1 MRFIIALLAFAN
13 SAYAH
18 EMTPTY
24 FDIKPSFV
32 DGISVIEMSFWNRRQ
47 DVTYYEI
54 DVFDS
59 EWNSI
64 SFAASNKL
72 LYVEYLN
79 KKNFD
84 IYVKDN
90 DKDDVYY
97 VCTVSKILKSSET
110 STGIASRICS
120 RVNEGD

>member
-1 MRFIIALLAFAN
+1 MRFIIALLAFV
-13 SAYAH
+13 SGAYAH

-32 DGISVIEMSFWNRRQ
+32 DGISVVEMSFWNRRQ
-47 DVTYYEI
+47 DIEYYEI
-54 DVFDS
+54 DVFDKD
-59 EWNSI
+59 WKPI
-64 SFAASNKL
+64 PFAASNRL

-84 IYVKDN
+84 IYVKDDDKN
-90 DKDDVYY
+90 DVHYI
-97 VCTVSKILKSSET
+97 CTVSKILKSSET

-120 RVNEGD
+120 KVNEDD